1 MPWLEVGSH
10 ELHFIMYVACNPI
23 SDTAFVYNGLFLSK
37 VSPFCAIWLF
47 LEFRHIQIWEN
58 VPEVLN
64 KLYIILENVSSFLL
78 SAHTALYLILDGY
91 NDQ

>member
-1 MPWLEVGSH
+1 MHFPWDKAYGL
-10 ELHFIMYVACNPI
+10 I
-23 SDTAFVYNGLFLSK
+23 SSK

-47 LEFRHIQIWEN
+47 LKFRHIQIWEN

-78 SAHTALYLILDGY
+78 SARTALYLNLDGY